1 MIMRKRNR
9 GNWGEKNDLG
19 EVRIILTSH
28 DPLTGDAT
36 RVTFEAGDL
45 VFTLNIKELES
56 LCERMRVSMRE
67 VLL

>member
-1 MIMRKRNR
+1 MIMRRRIR

-19 EVRIILTSH
+19 EIHIILTSH

-36 RVTFEAGDL
+36 GITFEAGDL
-45 VFTLNIKELES
+45 VFSLGIKELEA
-56 LCERMRVSMRE
+56 LRERMRVSMRE

>member
-1 MIMRKRNR
+1 MIVRKRHR
-9 GNWGEKNDLG
+9 GRWGQKNDLG
-19 EVRIILTSH
+19 EIHIILTSH

-36 RVTFEAGDL
+36 RITFEAGDL
-45 VFTLNIKELES
+45 VVTLDINELET